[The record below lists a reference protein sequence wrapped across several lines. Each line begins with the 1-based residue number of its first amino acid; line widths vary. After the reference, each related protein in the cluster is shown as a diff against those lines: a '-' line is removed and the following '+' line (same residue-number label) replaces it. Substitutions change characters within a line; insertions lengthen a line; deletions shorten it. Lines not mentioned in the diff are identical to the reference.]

1 MESKS
6 SIIDEK
12 IIKLKQEILE
22 LEKKKAKQNNYGED
36 KKSEHYCNRCRKNF
50 DTYRGLERHGWEI
63 HPSNEYE
70 RAWANKDW
78 STWKGSSYYEDDPYY

>member
-1 MESKS
+1 MS
-6 SIIDEK
+6 SQASTIDEK
-12 IIKLKQEILE
+12 INKLKQEISE
-22 LEKKKAKQNNYGED
+22 LEEKKEKLPKFGED
-36 KKSEHYCNRCRKNF
+36 KKTDHYCYRCRKNF
-50 DTYRGLERHGWEI
+50 DTYRGLERHGWEE